1 MTFADIVFTTFE
13 REVTEEDLDN
23 PGAFS
28 TVSIPISAARNEVP
42 LFLDD
47 PASLFEHPVLG
58 FTNIKIARSSDGSA
72 SVKLPMSD
80 YFTSDC
86 PLTGLAAAN
95 VACIR
100 YKNYKYKGQ
109 SLASD
114 LYRYDWYYVTGYR
127 ELTNKSEED
136 PDYPNDRK
144 LSIMDVEVDLQLI
157 PFTTYM
163 QGGTVANMIP
173 ERMPVP
179 TDHVR
184 QNWTQSIMTKGI
196 PSTAL
201 PSLPKSPKCKSS
213 TVEYDTLW
221 CEVITSNTAGIR
233 KYGLFVAA
241 DINIRVRADETGTKD
256 GVPEY
261 FVYPTLAQLVED
273 PDEYLDL
280 TAGTTIHDINISE
293 FCPYKTVQFDEG
305 NFTGLKITANNAAE
319 TAPARKEIAGVIL
332 GQTQLY
338 YAYCSYIVSDQ
349 NDIWDVDYHPPY
361 DPNTGSMT
369 ITLTDFEK
377 ENGQIVIKD
386 SLRNDVLTVP
396 MELNDNTMTIDYR
409 VYADTSNI
417 YLSLKYGDI
426 YKIIAGYKVPWSTT
440 SWDQYRAFN
449 LQYDRQ
455 ALQNDIDMTNK
466 EMNAAIIN
474 GMSNAVIGGAMTGAM
489 RGGPTAGATGLATG
503 LTSLGSTAISAA
515 LNRSMTVEKLNKDQ
529 ELTEMRMKGGP
540 GTINNPSQGY
550 GFVNGVRDAGGAEL
564 LLLMPKGL
572 RVEEWQMQT
581 GTWGYPSNKVMRT
594 LFLDTEGY
602 WKGRM
607 YPTFTEEVNDTAVRD
622 AAIRQL
628 EDGFYLVPIT
638 YE

>member
-1 MTFADIVFTTFE
+1 MTFADIVFETFD

-23 PGAFS
+23 PGSFS
-28 TVSIPISAARNEVP
+28 NLNIPLSAARNEVP
-42 LFLDD
+42 LFADD
-47 PASLFEHPVLG
+47 PAVLFEHPVMI
-58 FTNIKIARSSDGSA
+58 FNNVKIARSSDGVA
-72 SVKLPMSD
+72 SVRLPMSD
-80 YFTSDC
+80 YFPTDN
-86 PLTGLAAAN
+86 PLMGLECRN
-95 VACIR
+95 IACVR
-100 YKNYKYKGQ
+100 YKEYKYKGQ
-109 SLASD
+109 SLSTD
-114 LYRYDWYYVTGYR
+114 RYRYDFYYVTGYR

-136 PDYPNDRK
+136 PDYPDGRR
-144 LSIMDVEVDLQLI
+144 LSVMDVEVDLQFI
-157 PFTTYM
+157 PFTTFM
-163 QGGTVANMIP
+163 QGGTLVNMIP

-184 QNWTQSIMTKGI
+184 QTWTQSIMTKGS
-196 PSTAL
+196 PATAL
-201 PSLPKSPKCKSS
+201 PALPKAPKCKNAS
-213 TVEYDTLW
+213 TEYDTLW
-221 CEVITSNTAGIR
+221 CEVITSNSTGIR
-233 KYGLFVAA
+233 KYGLFVAS
-241 DINIRVRADETGTKD
+241 DINIRVRADATGTRD

-293 FCPYKTVQFDEG
+293 FCPYKSIQFDEG
-305 NFTGLKITANNAAE
+305 TYTGLKITANNTAE

-332 GQTQLY
+332 GVTQLY

-369 ITLTDFEK
+369 VTLTDFEK

-396 MELNDNTMTIDYR
+396 IELNDNTMTIDYR

-417 YLSLKYGDI
+417 YLSLKYADI

-474 GMSNAVIGGAMTGAM
+474 GMSNAIIGGAMTGAM
-489 RGGPTAGATGLATG
+489 KGGPAAGATGLATG
-503 LTSLGSTAISAA
+503 VASLGSTAISSA
-515 LNRSMTVEKLNKDQ
+515 LNRSMTIEKLNRDQ

-572 RVEEWQMQT
+572 RLEEWQMQT
-581 GTWGYPSNKVMRT
+581 ETWGYPSNKVMRT
-594 LFLDTEGY
+594 LRINVGGY

-607 YPTFTEEVNDTAVRD
+607 YPTFNEDVQDVAVRD

-628 EDGFYLVPIT
+628 EDGFYLVPII